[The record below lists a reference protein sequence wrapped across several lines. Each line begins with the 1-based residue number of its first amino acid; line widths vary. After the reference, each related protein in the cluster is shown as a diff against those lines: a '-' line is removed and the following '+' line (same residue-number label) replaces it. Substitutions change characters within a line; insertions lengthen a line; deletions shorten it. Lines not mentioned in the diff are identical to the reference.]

1 MTLQRV
7 WVMVLRYIFIYRR
20 SPIRLIEALFWPTMS
35 LLVWGFITIFIQRS
49 AEGGFTQFITFLIG
63 AMIGWDI
70 LFRAQQGVSLSF
82 LEDIWARNLLNI
94 FCAPVRLSEY
104 VLATFL
110 FGLIRVSVTL
120 LFLSLLAWLL
130 YHFNF
135 FALGVALIPFVAN
148 LLMLGL
154 TIGIISI
161 AIILRYGHGAE
172 PFAWALPFLL
182 QPFSAVFYPV
192 SVLPEAVQKVAWAIP
207 CTYVFEG
214 MREVIGAGTLPWDKL
229 AWATGLNLIY
239 LAAAMGLLLQMFN
252 VVRDRGLLGK
262 WGMQ

>member
-7 WVMVLRYIFIYRR
+7 WVIVLRYVFVYRR
-20 SPIRLIEALFWPTMS
+20 SPIRLLEVLFWPTMS
-35 LLVWGFITIFIQRS
+35 LLVWGFITTFIQRS
-49 AEGGFTQFITFLIG
+49 TEGNLPGFITFLIG
-63 AMIGWDI
+63 AMICWDI
-70 LFRAQQGVSLSF
+70 LFRSQQGVSLSF
-82 LEDIWARNLLNI
+82 LEDVWARNLLNI

-104 VLATFL
+104 VLAIFL
-110 FGLIRVSVTL
+110 FGLLRVGVTL
-120 LFLSLLAWLL
+120 TLLAGLAWLL

-135 FALGVALIPFVAN
+135 FALGVALIPFIAN
-148 LLMLGL
+148 LLILGL
-154 TIGIISI
+154 TMGIITI

-192 SVLPEAVQKVAWAIP
+192 SVLPGAMQTVAWAIP

-214 MREVIGAGTLPWDKL
+214 MREVIGAGIISWNKL
-229 AWATGLNLIY
+229 AWAVGLNIIY
-239 LAAAMGLLLQMFN
+239 LIAAIGVLLHMFN
-252 VVRDRGLLGK
+252 VARDRGLLGK

>member
-7 WVMVLRYIFIYRR
+7 WVMVLRYVFVYRR
-20 SPIRLIEALFWPTMS
+20 SPIRLIEVLFWPTMS

-49 AEGGFTQFITFLIG
+49 TEGSLPGFITFLIG
-63 AMIGWDI
+63 AMICWDI
-70 LFRAQQGVSLSF
+70 LFRSQQGVSLSF
-82 LEDIWARNLLNI
+82 LEDVWARNLLNI

-110 FGLIRVSVTL
+110 FGLLRVGVTL
-120 LFLSLLAWLL
+120 TLLSGLAWLL

-135 FALGVALIPFVAN
+135 FALGVALIPFIAN

-154 TIGIISI
+154 TMGIITI
-161 AIILRYGHGAE
+161 AIVLRYGYGAE

-192 SVLPEAVQKVAWAIP
+192 TVLPEPMQKVAWAIP

-214 MREVIGAGTLPWDKL
+214 MRQVIGAGTIAWDNL
-229 AWATGLNLIY
+229 AWAASLNLIY
-239 LAAAMGLLLQMFN
+239 LVASMGLLLRMFH
-252 VVRDRGLLGK
+252 VARDRGLLGK

>member
-7 WVMVLRYIFIYRR
+7 WVLVLRYVFVYRR
-20 SPIRLIEALFWPTMS
+20 SPIRVLEILFWPTMS
-35 LLVWGFITIFIQRS
+35 LLVWGFITTFIQRS
-49 AEGGFTQFITFLIG
+49 TEGSLPVFITFLIG

-82 LEDIWARNLLNI
+82 LEDVWARNLLNI

-104 VLATFL
+104 VCATFL
-110 FGLIRVSVTL
+110 FGLLRVAVTL
-120 LFLSLLAWLL
+120 MFLCMLAWLL

-135 FALGVALIPFVAN
+135 FALGVALIPFIAN

-154 TIGIISI
+154 TNGIITI
-161 AIILRYGHGAE
+161 AILLRYGHGAE
-172 PFAWALPFLL
+172 PFAWALPFML

-192 SVLPEAVQKVAWAIP
+192 SVLPEVMQKVAWAIP
-207 CTYVFEG
+207 STYVFEG
-214 MREVIGAGTLPWDKL
+214 MRQVIGAGTIPWGHL
-229 AWATGLNLIY
+229 AWAAGLNLIY
-239 LAAAMGLLLQMFN
+239 LLAAIGLLLQMFA
-252 VVRDRGLLGK
+252 VARDRGLLGK

>member
-1 MTLQRV
+1 MILQRIG
-7 WVMVLRYIFIYRR
+7 VMVLRYVFIYRR
-20 SPIRLIEALFWPTMS
+20 SPIRLIEVLFWPTMS
-35 LLVWGFITIFIQRS
+35 LILWGFITTFIQR
-49 AEGGFTQFITFLIG
+49 AGEGELTRVITFLIG
-63 AMIGWDI
+63 AMICWDI

-82 LEDIWARNLLNI
+82 LEDVWARNLLNI

-110 FGLIRVSVTL
+110 FGLLRVSLTL
-120 LFLSLLAWLL
+120 LFLCLLAWLL
-130 YHFNF
+130 YHYNF
-135 FALGVALIPFVAN
+135 FALGVALIPFIAN

-154 TIGIISI
+154 TIGIITI
-161 AIILRYGHGAE
+161 AIILRFGHGAE

-192 SVLPEAVQKVAWAIP
+192 TVLPIAMQTVAWAIP

-214 MREVIGAGTLPWDKL
+214 MRQVIRTGIIPWDTL
-229 AWATGLNLIY
+229 AWAIGLNVIY
-239 LAAAMGLLLQMFN
+239 LTAAMSLLLYVFN
-252 VVRDRGLLGK
+252 VARDRGLLGK

>member
-1 MTLQRV
+1 M
-7 WVMVLRYIFIYRR
+7 
-20 SPIRLIEALFWPTMS
+20 
-35 LLVWGFITIFIQRS
+35 FIQRA
-49 AEGGFTQFITFLIG
+49 AEGDLTRFITFLIG
-63 AMIGWDI
+63 AMICWDI

-82 LEDIWARNLLNI
+82 LEDVWARNLLNI

-104 VLATFL
+104 VFATFL
-110 FGLIRVSVTL
+110 FGLLRVGVTL
-120 LFLSLLAWLL
+120 LFLWALAWLF

-135 FALGVALIPFVAN
+135 FALGLALIPFIAN

-154 TIGIISI
+154 TIGIITI

-192 SVLPEAVQKVAWAIP
+192 SVLPEVMQKVAWIIP
-207 CTYVFEG
+207 STYVFEG
-214 MREVIGAGTLPWDKL
+214 MREVMRSGTIPWDNL
-229 AWATGLNLIY
+229 AWAVALNIAYLI
-239 LAAAMGLLLQMFN
+239 AAMSLLIRMFN
-252 VVRDRGLLGK
+252 LARDRGLLGK

>member
-1 MTLQRV
+1 M
-7 WVMVLRYIFIYRR
+7 WLRYVLIYRR
-20 SPIRLIEALFWPTMS
+20 SPIRLLEVLFWPTMA
-35 LLVWGFITIFIQRS
+35 LLVWGFLTNFIQRS
-49 AEGGFTQFITFLIG
+49 AEGDLTRIITFLIG
-63 AMIGWDI
+63 ALICWDV
-70 LFRAQQGVSLSF
+70 LFRAQQGVALSF
-82 LEDIWARNLLNI
+82 LEDVWARNLLNI

-110 FGLIRVSVTL
+110 FGLVRVSVTL
-120 LFLSLLAWLL
+120 MFLSFLAWLL

-135 FALGVALIPFVAN
+135 FSLGFALIPFIAN
-148 LLMLGL
+148 LLTLGL
-154 TIGIISI
+154 TIGIITI

-192 SVLPEAVQKVAWAIP
+192 TVLPQPMQKVAWAIP

-214 MREVIGAGTLPWDKL
+214 MRQVIRSGTIPWHHL
-229 AWATGLNLIY
+229 AWAIGLNIFYLAGAMLLLIY
-239 LAAAMGLLLQMFN
+239 VFDIARN
-252 VVRDRGLLGK
+252 RGLLGK

>member
-1 MTLQRV
+1 MNPQRV
-7 WVMVLRYIFIYRR
+7 GVMVLRYVFIYRR
-20 SPIRLIEALFWPTMS
+20 SPIRLIEVLFWPTMS
-35 LLVWGFITIFIQRS
+35 LLVWGFITTFIQRS
-49 AEGGFTQFITFLIG
+49 AEGDLTRFITFLIG
-63 AMIGWDI
+63 AMICWDI
-70 LFRAQQGVSLSF
+70 LFRAQQGVALSF

-110 FGLIRVSVTL
+110 FGLLRVGVTL
-120 LFLSLLAWLL
+120 MFLTSLAWML

-135 FALGVALIPFVAN
+135 FALGFALIPFAAN

-154 TIGIISI
+154 TIGIIAI
-161 AIILRYGHGAE
+161 ALVLRYGHGAE

-192 SVLPEAVQKVAWAIP
+192 SVLPKAMQQVAWAIP

-214 MREVIGAGTLPWDKL
+214 MRTVIRSGTIPWDNL
-229 AWATGLNLIY
+229 AWAIGLNIIY
-239 LAAAMGLLLQMFN
+239 LAAAMWLLIHIVN
-252 VVRDRGLLGK
+252 IARDRGLLGK